1 MPWQRTAVTFDDDRY
16 LDAFVDYSRGHHFVR
31 LDVEVPAETLTEG
44 LAGPD
49 DDVPHGS
56 LWLSAERAEAL
67 ARALLS
73 CAAQVRK
80 QSRLRDP

>member
-1 MPWQRTAVTFDDDRY
+1 MTFDDARY

-56 LWLSAERAEAL
+56 LWLSADRAEAL
-67 ARALLS
+67 ARSLLS
-73 CAAQVRK
+73 CAAEVRE
-80 QSRLRDP
+80 QSCRREPRAG

>member
-1 MPWQRTAVTFDDDRY
+1 MTFDDDRY

-56 LWLSAERAEAL
+56 LWLSADRAEAL
-67 ARALLS
+67 ARSLLS
-73 CAAQVRK
+73 CAAEVRE
-80 QSRLRDP
+80 QSRRRETSSNSEQQ